1 MYYKRKVKKG
11 PIIAIIVII
20 LVIIVT
26 VCGIN
31 LYKYYTSDEYRLG
44 EAGYSEKEIK
54 EILKFDEKY
63 ITYAMEHKYED
74 DFIPLMKQKYYQNLR
89 HLLIIF

>member
-1 MYYKRKVKKG
+1 MKMVDVMYYKRKVKKG

-44 EAGYSEKEIK
+44 EAGYSEIR
-54 EILKFDEKY
+54 
-63 ITYAMEHKYED
+63 
-74 DFIPLMKQKYYQNLR
+74 N
-89 HLLIIF
+89 